1 VEVTSRAFTQGAF
14 FGLFQEST
22 IAVARHKALVFPL
35 ALYLFDGALTPM
47 FSGCFSLYNCYKA
60 FRRTVLN
67 KENESRMHLFEGW
80 AAPFKKKCDNKNM

>member
-35 ALYLFDGALTPM
+35 ALYLFDGALTH
-47 FSGCFSLYNCYKA
+47 KA